1 MSEVLNRLVFDA
13 KVSERKILWV
23 PISTIKPTP
32 YNPKHRT
39 KDGKELRTLVE
50 TIQKYGVVYPILITE
65 DRDLIDGHR
74 RFTAAKLAGLTEIEC
89 IVSSLDRDEAFGL
102 VNTTPKRIARRDWLE
117 IARGGGKAL
126 PAKEAAQYREL
137 HALVGNYGVDLLIQ
151 RGLGLGIL
159 PLCKS
164 VHQYGT
170 KMRLEE
176 IVMAAAQG
184 RLTNRLNMEIR
195 SSKSNAEKRKA
206 IDELLAVVQVEAA

>member
-1 MSEVLNRLVFDA
+1 MSAVMDKLVFDA
-13 KVSERKILWV
+13 EVSERKILWV
-23 PISTIKPTP
+23 PINTIRPTP

-39 KDGKELRTLVE
+39 KEGKELRALVD
-50 TIQKYGVVYPILITE
+50 TIRKYGVVYPILITE

-74 RFTAAKLAGLTEIEC
+74 RYTAAKLAGLERIEC

-102 VNTTPKRIARRDWLE
+102 VNTTPKRIVRRDWLE

-126 PAKEAAQYREL
+126 PAKEAALYREL

-151 RGLGLGIL
+151 KGLGLGIL
-159 PLCKS
+159 TLCKA

-170 KMRLEE
+170 RMRLEE
-176 IVMAAAQG
+176 IIMAAAHG

-195 SSKSNAEKRKA
+195 ASKSNADKRKA
-206 IDELLAVVQVEAA
+206 IDDLLAAVEVA